1 MDIWQKIF
9 LYGGAAIGAVLLMVA
24 IMMLS
29 HAENGVLTTE
39 SLSGMQAPL
48 ESFYA
53 FFKWFVYAWLIS
65 AVVMLVRLIR
75 GFFSR

>member
-9 LYGGAAIGAVLLMVA
+9 LYGGAAIGAVMLMVV

-39 SLSGMQAPL
+39 NLGSMQAPL
-48 ESFYA
+48 QSFYA

-65 AVVMLVRLIR
+65 AVVMLVRLLKGLFGR
-75 GFFSR
+75 